1 MCVCVCVCVMRAV
14 AAGCAGFLMS
24 GLSMLLLMVNLFIGS
39 YLTFQVGG
47 VTTAGGGAMCC
58 V

>member
-1 MCVCVCVCVMRAV
+1 MCVCVCVVRAV

-24 GLSMLLLMVNLFIGS
+24 GLSMLLLLLMVNLFIGC
-39 YLTFQVGG
+39 YLAFQVGG
-47 VTTAGGGAMCC
+47 ATTAGGGAMCC

>member
-1 MCVCVCVCVMRAV
+1 MKAA

-24 GLSMLLLMVNLFIGS
+24 GLSILLLMLMVNLFIGS
-39 YLTFQVGG
+39 YLAFQVGG
-47 VTTAGGGAMCC
+47 ASAAGGGAMCC